1 MASVKR
7 QLVVNGLAFDVD
19 VRLGDTLLR
28 VIREK
33 LGLTGTKEACGR
45 GECGACTVLV
55 DGMPRLSCMTL
66 CALVTGEVTTIEGV
80 ARERPD
86 ICAAFADHGGFQ
98 CGFCTSGQI
107 VSVAALLRENLPTDR
122 AAAEQFVRE
131 RLSGNICRCTGYA
144 GIVASVLALAGD
156 SGR

>member
-1 MASVKR
+1 MVSVKR
-7 QLVVNGLAFDVD
+7 QMVVNDTAFDVD
-19 VRLGDTLLR
+19 VGLDDTLLR

-33 LGLTGTKEACGR
+33 IGLTGTKEACGR

-55 DGMPRLSCMTL
+55 DGVARLSCMTL
-66 CALVTGEVTTIEGV
+66 CALVTGKVTTIEGV

-107 VSVAALLRENLPTDR
+107 VSVAALLQESLPGDP
-122 AAAEQFVRE
+122 AAAEHVVRD
-131 RLSGNICRCTGYA
+131 RLSGNICRCTGYG
-144 GIVASVLALAGD
+144 GIVASVLALAGGD
-156 SGR
+156 R